1 MDNENRQKRLKEVIA
16 ILNYLHVFP
25 LSMRILRK
33 IMWRNASEYSCSL
46 DSETSIYRIP
56 NELFS
61 ADELLSKV
69 DAWEVFK
76 KEWYKDLSSNYPES
90 WIPIADFQSEK
101 DELFVDIS
109 QERLPVIIAKYW
121 NRNDFIHKELCDS
134 LKAFMSMH

>member
-33 IMWRNASEYSCSL
+33 IMWRNAFEYSCSL

-69 DAWEVFK
+69 DVWEVFK
-76 KEWYKDLSSNYPES
+76 KEWYKDLGNNISVGTTY
-90 WIPIADFQSEK
+90 DFEDRK
-101 DELFVDIS
+101 DE
-109 QERLPVIIAKYW
+109 
-121 NRNDFIHKELCDS
+121 
-134 LKAFMSMH
+134 MSIL

>member
-1 MDNENRQKRLKEVIA
+1 MDNENRQQRLKEVIA
-16 ILNYLHVFP
+16 ILDYLHVFP
-25 LSMRILRK
+25 LSMRILKK

-46 DSETSIYRIP
+46 DSETSIYRIL

-90 WIPIADFQSEK
+90 WIPISDFQSEK

-109 QERLPVIIAKYW
+109 QERLPIIIAKYW
-121 NRNDFIHKELCDS
+121 GRKKFEHKELCDS
-134 LKAFMSMH
+134 LKAFVSMC